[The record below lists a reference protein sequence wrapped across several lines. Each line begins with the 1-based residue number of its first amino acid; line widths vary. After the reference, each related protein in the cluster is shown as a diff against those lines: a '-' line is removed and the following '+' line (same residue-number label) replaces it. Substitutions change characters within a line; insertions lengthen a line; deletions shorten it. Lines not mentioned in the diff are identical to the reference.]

1 MEQELMLAVA
11 PIIPA
16 LGAIGAGIVGSAFA
30 GKGDKKAAEAAQAE
44 ALEQERKRQQTLEG
58 RFAAQQPL
66 REESL
71 RQLLDFGS
79 KENPF
84 SRRIGDERA
93 AGIIGQIQSLQQQ
106 AGQVTADQRT
116 AQVLENIANSDAERE
131 KYFRSIE
138 RGGREVGEGLPGV
151 AGNLLKKEGIRE
163 AGDVLRHFG
172 FDIGPA
178 QVEQLINSG
187 QAGQI
192 FNGQTGLD
200 VLRSLG
206 VNLTG
211 ANSNSPVF

>member
-1 MEQELMLAVA
+1 MLAVA

-30 GKGDKKAAEAAQAE
+30 GKGDKKAAEAAQAA

-71 RQLLDFGS
+71 KQLLDFGS

-106 AGQVTADQRT
+106 AGQMTADQRT

-138 RGGREVGEGLPGV
+138 RGALGPDGPGGLAGSV
-151 AGNLLKKEGIRE
+151 AGRLLKKEGIRE

-187 QAGQI
+187 KADQI

>member
-30 GKGDKKAAEAAQAE
+30 GKGDKKAAEAAQAA

-71 RQLLDFGS
+71 KQLLDFGS

-106 AGQVTADQRT
+106 AGQMTADQRT
-116 AQVLENIANSDAERE
+116 AQVLENIANSDAERQ

-138 RGGREVGEGLPGV
+138 RGGTEGSGVG
-151 AGNLLKKEGIRE
+151 GNLLRKEGIRE